1 MSRLTDIELQVLRGL
16 AEGRQSKEIASLINR
31 SKASVD
37 VVIRILFAKFDAR
50 SRSQLMVNVLTQGVL
65 PIEELAGGD
74 GATDERSLIG

>member
-37 VVIRILFAKFDAR
+37 VVIRVLFAKFDAR

-65 PIEELAGGD
+65 PIEDLAAGTAPP
-74 GATDERSLIG
+74 ATTGH

>member
-74 GATDERSLIG
+74 GAADERSLIG